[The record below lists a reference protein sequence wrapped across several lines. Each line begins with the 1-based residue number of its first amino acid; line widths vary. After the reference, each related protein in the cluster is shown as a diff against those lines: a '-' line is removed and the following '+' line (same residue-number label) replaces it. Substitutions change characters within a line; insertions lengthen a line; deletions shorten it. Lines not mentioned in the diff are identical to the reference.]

1 MSKYELMFILD
12 PAKVEGNGEAFD
24 ATIQAY
30 LKELGAEVT
39 RVKFFEKRTF
49 ARPIGRHKAGLYWDY
64 VAELPATAPAAVQ
77 DKYRL
82 NETVLRIGIFHFED
96 GQDDE
101 VFTPRDA
108 NILGEESFQDEFEN
122 ENYRF
127 RGPRKER

>member
-30 LKELGAEVT
+30 LKELGAEIS

-49 ARPIGRHKAGLYWDY
+49 ARPIGTHKVGLYWDY
-64 VAELPATAPAAVQ
+64 VAEMPATAPAAVK

-82 NETVLRIGIFHFED
+82 NATVLRIGIFHFED

-101 VFTPRDA
+101 VFKARENEA
-108 NILGEESFQDEFEN
+108 SRLGDEPFQDDFDN
-122 ENYRF
+122 DYRS
-127 RGPRKER
+127 RGPRK

>member
-1 MSKYELMFILD
+1 MFILD
-12 PAKVEGNGEAFD
+12 PTKVEGNGEAFD

-30 LKELGAEVT
+30 LKELGAEIT

-49 ARPIGRHKAGLYWDY
+49 ARPIGKHKAGLYWDY

-82 NETVLRIGIFHFED
+82 NDTVLRIGIFHFKD